1 MKAKL
6 FIAVIALQAGWVLAT
21 AARQE
26 IALRRGA
33 LVLLETNPVDS
44 RDLLRGDYVILNYK
58 ISALPATLFADG
70 LPAELKRGTPV
81 FVRLE
86 KRGQF
91 HEAVA
96 ASFSPLEPVAEHP
109 VLRGTLFGRLAAGG
123 ERGNQTPRVDSL
135 RVDYGLERYYVREGT
150 GRPAGKITVEAA
162 LTTSGSAFIRQ
173 VYIDGK
179 PYADV
184 MRNQPR

>member
-6 FIAVIALQAGWVLAT
+6 LIAVIALQAAWVVST
-21 AARQE
+21 AAKQE
-26 IALRRGA
+26 IALRRGTV
-33 LVLLETNPVDS
+33 VLLESGPVDP
-44 RDLLRGDYVILNYK
+44 RDLLRGDYVILSYK
-58 ISALPATLFADG
+58 ISVLPARFFAEG
-70 LPAELKRGTPV
+70 LPAELKAGTPV

-96 ASFSPLEPVAEHP
+96 ASFNPLEPDPEHP
-109 VLRGTLFGRLAAGG
+109 VLRGTMSTWWSAGG
-123 ERGNQTPRVDSL
+123 TPGAL

-150 GRPAGKITVEAA
+150 GRPSGIITVEAVVTR
-162 LTTSGSAFIRQ
+162 LGTAFIRQ

-179 PYADV
+179 PYVEV
-184 MRNQPR
+184 MRSQSR

>member
-1 MKAKL
+1 MKARL
-6 FIAVIALQAGWVLAT
+6 LIAVIALQAGWVLAT

-26 IALRRGA
+26 IALRRGT
-33 LVLLETNPVDS
+33 LVLLETNPVDP
-44 RDLLRGDYVILNYK
+44 RDLLRGDYVILNYR
-58 ISALPATLFADG
+58 ISMLPATVFADG
-70 LPAELKRGTPV
+70 LPTELKRGTPV

-109 VLRGTLFGRLAAGG
+109 VLRGTLSGWLSASSD
-123 ERGNQTPRVDSL
+123 RGNPTPRVDSL
-135 RVDYGLERYYVREGT
+135 RVDYGLERFYVREGT
-150 GRPAGKITVEAA
+150 GRPTGKITVEAA
-162 LTTSGSAFIRQ
+162 LTPSGSAFIRQ

-184 MRNQPR
+184 MRNQVR